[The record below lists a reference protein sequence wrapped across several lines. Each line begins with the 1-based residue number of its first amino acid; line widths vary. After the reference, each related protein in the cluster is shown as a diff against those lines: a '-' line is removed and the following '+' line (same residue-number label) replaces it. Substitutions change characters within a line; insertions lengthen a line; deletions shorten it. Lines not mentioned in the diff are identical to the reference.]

1 MLQSNKAAY
10 INKFMKKKIAFSM
23 IMAMITT
30 FIISFLLISINV
42 GFGDKFMVIWI
53 KSWAMAY
60 IIAVPAILII
70 APRVEKLV
78 NLIIK

>member
-1 MLQSNKAAY
+1 
-10 INKFMKKKIAFSM
+10 
-23 IMAMITT
+23 MITT

-53 KSWAMAY
+53 KSWAIAY

>member
-1 MLQSNKAAY
+1 
-10 INKFMKKKIAFSM
+10 MKKKIAFSM